1 MILVADGS
9 PVALAAVVDEN
20 EVDDDVEEVEVVEED
35 VGFTLHRLDPMII
48 LAMMAS

>member
-9 PVALAAVVDEN
+9 SGVDDEN
-20 EVDDDVEEVEVVEED
+20 ELKEEEEED
-35 VGFTLHRLDPMII
+35 EDGFTLHRLDPMTI